1 MSFLKHEICVIRNS
15 GNDIQMSC
23 QSLVY
28 IYIEILYII
37 CISTL
42 YCKQN
47 KKNKS

>member
-28 IYIEILYII
+28 VYRNRVHNLYFY
-37 CISTL
+37 TL
-42 YCKQN
+42 LQTKQ
-47 KKNKS
+47 KNKS